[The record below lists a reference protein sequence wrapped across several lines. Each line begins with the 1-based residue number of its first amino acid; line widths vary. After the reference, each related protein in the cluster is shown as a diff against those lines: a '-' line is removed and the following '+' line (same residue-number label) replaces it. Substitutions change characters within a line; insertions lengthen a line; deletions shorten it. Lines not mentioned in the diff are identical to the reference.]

1 MKQIDD
7 GVLNILSSCKVEED
21 IIYLPPT
28 QLERVVYKQV
38 NDVLE
43 GIGGKWNRKRRG
55 HVFQDGNAEELLESV
70 LLSGSMINLKKD
82 FQFFPTPRPL
92 AQVMCSFALITSE
105 TNVLEPEV
113 GRGDLADVIWEQ
125 EPQSLLGIELNR
137 NMEACLKEKPYE
149 TIVGQDFLKMK
160 LEPRYDRV
168 VMNPPF
174 ARLQDIDHIYHA
186 YGMLKPGGRLV
197 AIVSESAF
205 FRSDKKAVDF
215 RSFMEQRQATNTVL
229 ESGTFK
235 ESGTMVRSR
244 ILVMEKDCSFGEIYA

>member
-7 GVLNILSSCKVEED
+7 GVLNILSSCRVEED
-21 IIYLPPT
+21 IIYLPPI
-28 QLERVVYKQV
+28 QLDRTVYKQV
-38 NDVLE
+38 NEVLE
-43 GIGGKWNRKRRG
+43 GIGGKWNRKYRG
-55 HVFQDGNAEELLESV
+55 HMFQDGNAEELLESV

-92 AQVMCSFALITSE
+92 AQIMCSLAQITTE
-105 TNVLEPEV
+105 TSTLEPEV

-125 EPQSLLGIELNR
+125 KPLSLLGIELNR
-137 NMEACLKEKPYE
+137 NMESCLKEKPYK

-160 LEPRYDRV
+160 LEPLYDRV

-174 ARLQDIDHIYHA
+174 SHLQDIDHICHA
-186 YGMLKPGGRLV
+186 FRLLKPGGRLV
-197 AIVSESAF
+197 SIISESAF
-205 FRSDKKAVDF
+205 FRSEKKAADF
-215 RSFMEQRQATNTVL
+215 REFVGQHRSTNTVL

-244 ILVMEKDCSFGEIYA
+244 ILVMDKESGCGDLYR